1 MRNERP
7 SSVQAS
13 DKWMRMVVYGYWI
26 TLAVTLLG
34 QVAVYVIS
42 DRLSDAFDASRY
54 LKQYVWMPDVIMVVL
69 LGTLEAVMRI
79 WPERK
84 DTAIFITGMAL
95 AMTLALF
102 LSEKLPGALAILLLP
117 MLAGMFMLKSSY
129 IYISLGVN
137 WLYLALLFGLL
148 PGRQTLPFFC
158 EVAIVAFVLLV
169 AALCGAGVLKRGS
182 DLFAVLEKSHK
193 SVQELLVKNAMMD
206 RMNKIDA
213 LTELYNHK
221 TYHEYAEKLAEQQ
234 QRSEFPLQVAMMDVD
249 NFKQVNDTYGHWV
262 GDIVLRRVA
271 EIIRDHM
278 EADDFAARYGG
289 EEFIVLLTLKPLE
302 QSLMVV
308 EAIRRAVAEV
318 KFEEMGGKSVTIS
331 IGLHDFAQGESK
343 ADFFQVAD
351 AALYE
356 AKKTGKNKT
365 VIR

>member
-1 MRNERP
+1 MRNEPP

-13 DKWMRMVVYGYWI
+13 DKWMRMVVNGYWM

-34 QVAVYVIS
+34 QIAVYAIS
-42 DRLSDAFDASRY
+42 HRLYDDFDASQY
-54 LKQYVWMPDVIMVVL
+54 MKDYVWIPDMILVL
-69 LGTLEAVMRI
+69 LLGALEVGLRKL
-79 WPERK
+79 PERK
-84 DTAIFITGMAL
+84 DAAIFAAGLLL
-95 AMTLALF
+95 AMTLAF
-102 LSEKLPGALAILLLP
+102 FMSAKLPGSLVILLLP
-117 MLAGMFMLKSSY
+117 MLAGMFMLKSSF
-129 IYISLGVN
+129 IYISLGAN
-137 WLYLALLFGLL
+137 WVYLVLLFLFA
-148 PGRQTLPFFC
+148 PDRQSLPFVC
-158 EVAIVAFVLLV
+158 EVAIVAFVLLI
-169 AALCGAGVLKRGS
+169 AAFSGVGVLKRGS

-249 NFKQVNDTYGHWV
+249 NFKLVNDTYGHWV

-318 KFEEMGGKSVTIS
+318 RFEEMGGKSVTIS
-331 IGLHDFAQGESK
+331 IGLHDFVQGESK
-343 ADFFQVAD
+343 ADFFQIAD

>member
-13 DKWMRMVVYGYWI
+13 DKWMRMVVNGYWI
-26 TLAVTLLG
+26 TLAVTVLG
-34 QVAVYVIS
+34 QIAVYAVS
-42 DRLSDAFDASRY
+42 ERTNNAFDASEY
-54 LKQYVWMPDVIMVVL
+54 MKHYVWLPDVILVVL
-69 LGTLEAVMRI
+69 LGGLEAALRKL
-79 WPERK
+79 PERK
-84 DTAIFITGMAL
+84 DAAIFIAGMLL
-95 AMTLALF
+95 AMTLAF
-102 LSEKLPGALAILLLP
+102 FMSAKLPGALVILLLP
-117 MLAGMFMLKSSY
+117 MLAGMFMLKPSY
-129 IYISLGVN
+129 IHIALGVN
-137 WLYLALLFGLL
+137 GVYLLLLFAFA
-148 PGRQTLPFFC
+148 PGRQSLPFFC
-158 EVAIVAFVLLV
+158 EMAIVAFVLL
-169 AALCGAGVLKRGS
+169 AAAFSGVGVLKRGS

-249 NFKQVNDTYGHWV
+249 NFKLVNDTYGHWV

-271 EIIRDHM
+271 EIIREHM

-289 EEFIVLLTLKPLE
+289 EEFIVLLTLKPVE
-302 QSLMVV
+302 QSIMVV
-308 EAIRRAVAEV
+308 EAIRRTVAEV
-318 KFEEMGGKSVTIS
+318 RFEEMGGRSVTIS

-343 ADFFQVAD
+343 ADFFRIAD